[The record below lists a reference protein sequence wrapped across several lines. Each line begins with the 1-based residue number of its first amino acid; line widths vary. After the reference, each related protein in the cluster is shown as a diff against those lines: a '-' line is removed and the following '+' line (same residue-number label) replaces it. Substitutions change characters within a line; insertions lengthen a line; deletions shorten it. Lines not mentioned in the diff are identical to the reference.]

1 MSMTEKLAYLKKLR
15 HLTTEEIAQQ
25 SGIPIGTL
33 NKIFSGQT
41 RYPAVQHMDQLARA
55 LGTPISYLL
64 DDALPAECCVTV
76 ADDEGLLLLSPEE
89 IRFLMKYRGLDARS
103 RRTLW
108 TMAELLHS
116 APGRLAGNFSARQI
130 FCYIPAG
137 DGADIPFSFRPI
149 RISETDDAARTADFT
164 VLVSDGSME
173 PLYSAGDVLLCK
185 KEPAGRHGYGLYL
198 LNRRPYLRR
207 LCRRRGITNLVA
219 PNLDFRDIV
228 VGMEDTLECV
238 GSITGVAQCFKWGQP
253 R

>member
-1 MSMTEKLAYLKKLR
+1 MARTA
-15 HLTTEEIAQQ
+15 AAG
-25 SGIPIGTL
+25 SGC
-33 NKIFSGQT
+33 S
-41 RYPAVQHMDQLARA
+41 PAA
-55 LGTPISYLL
+55 
-64 DDALPAECCVTV
+64 
-76 ADDEGLLLLSPEE
+76 
-89 IRFLMKYRGLDARS
+89 
-103 RRTLW
+103 
-108 TMAELLHS
+108 
-116 APGRLAGNFSARQI
+116 
-130 FCYIPAG
+130 
-137 DGADIPFSFRPI
+137 
-149 RISETDDAARTADFT
+149 DAARTADFS

-207 LCRRRGITNLVA
+207 LCRRRGITKLVA